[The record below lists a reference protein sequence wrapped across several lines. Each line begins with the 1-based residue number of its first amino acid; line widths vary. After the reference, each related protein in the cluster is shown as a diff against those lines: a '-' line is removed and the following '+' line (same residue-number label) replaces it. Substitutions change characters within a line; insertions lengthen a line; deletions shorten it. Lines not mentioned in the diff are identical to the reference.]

1 MKRASFPHTVALA
14 RAKRVT
20 PLFLVA
26 LALACTTPFQRGER
40 LYREGDRLGALEEW
54 RASPEDSREA
64 DTIQRR
70 ITVVEAEFERLVVQ
84 YKQRA
89 RYYEGKERL
98 AESILNYR
106 LALKLQPD
114 DDETLDH
121 VQQLARTL
129 ETRKS
134 RRLEIYR
141 TAFERGDLSTASRE
155 LAALR
160 DLDPFD
166 HELETDE
173 RQLQKALSAEIDRR
187 MAEGRSGFAAGNHKA
202 SVLAFRAALELDP
215 DNESARGYLS
225 YIATLRREA
234 RSAGRRTAPFE
245 SGSIAT
251 DAEIRSEG
259 FYQNAL
265 AAERRGDP
273 YAAIRNDQRA
283 LRANP
288 DHAAARRHLETLRDV
303 LATQVPVLIEA
314 GRTAFREED
323 LQSALDIWRRALLID
338 PTNERVIAYIGR
350 AEQQLENLERLRSEP
365 AVASGNRR

>member
-1 MKRASFPHTVALA
+1 ML
-14 RAKRVT
+14 
-20 PLFLVA
+20 LLLVV
-26 LALACTTPFQRGER
+26 LGLACTTPLQRGER
-40 LYREGDRLGALEEW
+40 LYREGDRLGALEAW
-54 RASPEDSREA
+54 RAAPEDSREA
-64 DTIQRR
+64 ALIQKRVA
-70 ITVVEAEFERLVVQ
+70 VVETEFERLVVQ

-89 RYYEGKERL
+89 RYYEGKDRL
-98 AESILNYR
+98 AESVLNYR

-114 DDETLDH
+114 DDETLGH
-121 VQQLARTL
+121 VQHLARTL

-134 RRLEIYR
+134 RRQQSYR
-141 TAFERGDLSTASRE
+141 AAFGQGDLSTASGE

-173 RQLQKALSAEIDRR
+173 RQLQKALSAAVDRR
-187 MAEGRSGFAAGNHKA
+187 MAEGRSGFAAGNHDA
-202 SVLAFRAALELDP
+202 SVRAFRAALELDP

-234 RSAGRRTAPFE
+234 KASGQRTVPFE
-245 SGSIAT
+245 SGGFAT
-251 DAEIRSEG
+251 DAEIRAEG

-265 AAERRGDP
+265 AAERRADP

-283 LRANP
+283 LRADP
-288 DHAAARRHLETLRDV
+288 QHAGAQRHLSTLRNE

-314 GRTAFREED
+314 GRTAFRAED
-323 LQSALDIWRRALLID
+323 LQSALDAWRLALLVD
-338 PTNERVIAYIGR
+338 PSNERVIAYIGR

-365 AVASGNRR
+365 DVASGNRR